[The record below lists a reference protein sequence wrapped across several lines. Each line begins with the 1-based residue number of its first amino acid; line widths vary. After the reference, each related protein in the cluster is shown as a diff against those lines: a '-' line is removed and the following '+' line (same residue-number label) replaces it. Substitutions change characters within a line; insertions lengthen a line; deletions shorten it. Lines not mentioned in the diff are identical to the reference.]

1 MNSELILKEIRRLYT
16 LGNII
21 EARQQ
26 LALGGWLLEKA
37 KRLEIEKAL
46 NNKQLNSEVITYAVD
61 TLGWKIV

>member
-26 LALGGWLLEKA
+26 LALGGWLLEKS
-37 KRLEIEKAL
+37 KREEIEKAL

-61 TLGWKIV
+61 TLKWKIV